1 MYFYNVF
8 IVVTIFLFIFALN
21 FSKSGLKS
29 APKVQQKSQIT
40 KQKSEKV
47 MTQQKFQQLTG
58 LQVEAQEYR
67 RIEEVYMSTQE
78 EKQEFCQMWKDATEA
93 SRKYMLK
100 MAETIN
106 DQAKYT
112 KKQANA
118 HQQIVAER
126 EATIEELLDAAFES
140 TQSMSDPKLRKVC
153 IEHMGKAEY
162 LRKMLDKGYD
172 FWEEDKQMLSDILQE
187 YID

>member
-1 MYFYNVF
+1 
-8 IVVTIFLFIFALN
+8 
-21 FSKSGLKS
+21 
-29 APKVQQKSQIT
+29 
-40 KQKSEKV
+40 
-47 MTQQKFQQLTG
+47 MTQQEFQQLTG

-100 MAETIN
+100 MAEIKN
-106 DQAKYT
+106 AQAESHRQYT
-112 KKQANA
+112 EKQANA
-118 HQQIVAER
+118 HQQIIAEKDAKI
-126 EATIEELLDAAFES
+126 EALLDAAFES

-162 LRKMLDKGYD
+162 LRRMLDKGYD